1 MTRPSALPGIS
12 GEAQT
17 HKHTLPVRPK
27 WFACAC
33 CPPNVA
39 RLLSSLSEYAW
50 HVTPDRLFSNLFV
63 GGTLA
68 LEEQFGGRIR
78 LETAYPYDNKI
89 TYRFEPEGETMSVS
103 LAVRI
108 PAWSTDTVICL
119 NGEPVQYEMEGG
131 YALLHRDYKA
141 EDVLTVELDMRVRK
155 VYTSNRVSANT
166 GKAAIQRGPLIY
178 CAEGVDN
185 GGDVLSLSLK
195 KGGAVTIGEYLPDK
209 LYGIQE
215 LYAEGYRETVSDALY
230 SYEAPAQETCRI
242 TLIPYYAWGNRGLN
256 QMRVWLP
263 EKR

>member
-1 MTRPSALPGIS
+1 MRTCLLASCDLTWTPSI
-12 GEAQT
+12 
-17 HKHTLPVRPK
+17 
-27 WFACAC
+27 
-33 CPPNVA
+33 
-39 RLLSSLSEYAW
+39 
-50 HVTPDRLFSNLFV
+50 
-63 GGTLA
+63 TLA
-68 LEEQFGGRIR
+68 FPKTTSPIYFSFASSFEIVSR
-78 LETAYPYDNKI
+78 LHVAL
-89 TYRFEPEGETMSVS
+89 PEGETMSVP